1 LIGARDACL
10 RRRLEGRTLQDI
22 LELLHQHGI
31 ARMVDGRLRPNRV
44 SMGVAKASLDTTGM
58 QRVPATHDIA
68 SVSLSELGNVCMG
81 CEDWCHRD

>member
-1 LIGARDACL
+1 
-10 RRRLEGRTLQDI
+10 
-22 LELLHQHGI
+22 
-31 ARMVDGRLRPNRV
+31 MVDGRLRPNRV